1 MPLILTAGP
10 SVEPVSLADA
20 KAHAR
25 VDGDAEDTLICSLI
39 LAARL
44 HVEHCLGL
52 ALISQSWSLYLDRWP
67 DAPFVELPLAP
78 LISVDAVRLYSP
90 TGSSATLDPGLFIVD
105 AASRRPRLALHQGQS
120 WPAPGRSVNGIEV
133 AFTAGYGDTEDDVPA
148 PVRLA
153 VKMLVAHWY
162 EAREP
167 VLLGERAD
175 PVPATVASLIA
186 PYRSVRL

>member
-1 MPLILTAGP
+1 
-10 SVEPVSLADA
+10 VEPVSLADA

-25 VDGDAEDTLICSLI
+25 VDGNAEDMLVSSLI

-44 HVEHCLGL
+44 HIERCLDL

-186 PYRSVRL
+186 PYRSIRL